1 MNILVTFLD
10 DKEPIY
16 LDNNNLKCGNI
27 LKLICNGIILPS
39 LSKQIYFD
47 KLVVIYSRQQK
58 DKFKQLRDCLTQLKK
73 EKISIKLLLEESNE
87 FSNIDYSK
95 NSLMYFYRYLS
106 DVIKRIHIN
115 HSEDI
120 IYVNL
125 SSGYSKIKI
134 SSSLYLYNSSKEN
147 IKYLKCVDYQGSN
160 ELTEFDLSL
169 SNEFDLEKVDL
180 QGIVDQ
186 DSSKILYNHLYFNNY
201 NSSKKILDDK
211 NVIVSKTFKDG
222 INFMYYLTVLNDINN
237 SKLIYESNNKLIN
250 LFKNHKLINYLNND
264 INYGLSNL
272 SELVFYLL
280 MLDKYL
286 IEEQYEQFALF
297 SSPCLFNT
305 LLIALEKEKIETKNL
320 PRKVYFQDYS
330 SYLYQTKD
338 KSYFNSRWK
347 FDIELIKNL
356 NAKNFINGND
366 NKSFANY
373 TPQSFAS
380 VSLLRLLRININFR
394 NNCNNNEVVLSNNIY
409 FDSFY
414 EFEKEYRDQNKHNS
428 YMGIDKHEL
437 LKSESNKIFDQVL
450 ECINKNCNL
459 NLNRY
464 DFDSIYD
471 LMKEFLLERL

>member
-250 LFKNHKLINYLNND
+250 LFKNHKLINYLNNN

-330 SYLYQTKD
+330 SYLYQAKD

-428 YMGIDKHEL
+428 YMDIDKHEL

-459 NLNRY
+459 DLNRY

>member
-250 LFKNHKLINYLNND
+250 LFKNHKLINYLNNN

-347 FDIELIKNL
+347 FNIELIKNL

-428 YMGIDKHEL
+428 YMDIDKHEL

-459 NLNRY
+459 DLNRY

>member
-250 LFKNHKLINYLNND
+250 LFKNHKLINYLNNN

-330 SYLYQTKD
+330 SYLYQAKD

-347 FDIELIKNL
+347 FNIELIKNL

-428 YMGIDKHEL
+428 YMDIDKHEL

-459 NLNRY
+459 DLNRY

>member
-250 LFKNHKLINYLNND
+250 LFKNHKLINYLNNN

-428 YMGIDKHEL
+428 YMDIDKHEL

-459 NLNRY
+459 DLNRY

>member
-222 INFMYYLTVLNDINN
+222 VNFMYYLTVLNDINN
-237 SKLIYESNNKLIN
+237 SKLIYESNHKLIN
-250 LFKNHKLINYLNND
+250 LFKNHKLINYLNNN

-286 IEEQYEQFALF
+286 IEEQYEQFALY

-347 FDIELIKNL
+347 FNIELIRNL

-394 NNCNNNEVVLSNNIY
+394 NNCNNNEVVLLNNIY

-428 YMGIDKHEL
+428 YMDIDKLEL

-459 NLNRY
+459 DLNRY

>member
-1 MNILVTFLD
+1 MNILITFLD
-10 DKEPIY
+10 DKEPVY

-27 LKLICNGIILPS
+27 LKIISNGIIVTH

-87 FSNIDYSK
+87 FSNIDYLK

-106 DVIKRIHIN
+106 NVIKRVHIN
-115 HSEDI
+115 HPEDI

-125 SSGYSKIKI
+125 SSGYSKIKM

-147 IKYLKCVDYQGSN
+147 IKYLKCVDYQGSS
-160 ELTEFDLSL
+160 ELAEFDLSL

-186 DSSKILYNHLYFNNY
+186 DSSRILYNYIYFNNY

-211 NVIVSKTFKDG
+211 NIIISKTFKDG
-222 INFMYYLTVLNDINN
+222 VEFMYYLTVLNDINC
-237 SKLIYESNNKLIN
+237 SKQIYESNHKLIN
-250 LFKNHKLINYLNND
+250 LFKNHKLINYLNNN
-264 INYGLSNL
+264 IVFGLTNL

-280 MLDKYL
+280 MLNKYL
-286 IEEQYEQFALF
+286 IEGQYEQFALF

-305 LLIALEKEKIETKNL
+305 LLTVLEKEKIETKDL

-330 SYLYQTKD
+330 LYLYQTQG
-338 KSYFNSRWK
+338 KSYLNSRWK
-347 FDIELIKNL
+347 FNIDLIKDL

-366 NKSFANY
+366 NKSFSNY

-394 NNCNNNEVVLSNNIY
+394 NNCNNNGVVLSNNIY

-428 YMGIDKHEL
+428 YMEDSKLEL
-437 LKSESNKIFDQVL
+437 LETESNKIFDLIL

-459 NLNRY
+459 DLNRF
-464 DFDSIYD
+464 DFDSFYE
-471 LMKEFLLERL
+471 LMKQFLLERL

>member
-222 INFMYYLTVLNDINN
+222 VNFMYYLTVLNDINN
-237 SKLIYESNNKLIN
+237 SKLIYESNHKLIN
-250 LFKNHKLINYLNND
+250 LFKNHKLINYLNNN

-286 IEEQYEQFALF
+286 IEEQYEQFALY

-347 FDIELIKNL
+347 FNIELIRNL

-428 YMGIDKHEL
+428 YMDIDKLEL

-459 NLNRY
+459 DLNRY